1 MQAYAVN
8 QLKVPKE
15 VTNGVVLGKIYPI
28 SPAEKA
34 GLEQYDI
41 VVALDDQ
48 K

>member
-1 MQAYAVN
+1 MVN

-34 GLEQYDI
+34 GFRATRPCSSI
-41 VVALDDQ
+41 R
-48 K
+48 